1 MVRSESRDP
10 SWSHVLKYELG
21 RGLGLRALGIG
32 VGKESNH
39 IRITQIESQGQ
50 GLPKQN
56 QGVIM
61 RRKRNGFCAGRKQQL
76 YSTNFCKTNVKMS
89 SVFQAHESQGQV
101 T

>member
-56 QGVIM
+56 QGVYYE
-61 RRKRNGFCAGRKQQL
+61 KKEKWFLCWQKTTVVL
-76 YSTNFCKTNVKMS
+76 YKLLQNQC
-89 SVFQAHESQGQV
+89 
-101 T
+101 